1 MAMYGRLDRL
11 NLTFLIATWRS
22 GAKRSRGCRLRE
34 AACVREDY
42 LPFS

>member
-11 NLTFLIATWRS
+11 NLAVLVATWRS

-34 AACVREDY
+34 AERVREA
-42 LPFS
+42 